1 MVEIGLLNKNDIA
14 TLFPSWDAALL
25 FGTVILIWV
34 LSEIIGGIIIPSV
47 KRKGVQIQR
56 KRTAS
61 NIIAIFAW
69 IIVFVISIVFARRS
83 IAMLPSYVTY
93 IGSSLVLVGIA

>member
-1 MVEIGLLNKNDIA
+1 MVEIGLLNQNDIA

-47 KRKGVQIQR
+47 KRKLVQIQR

-61 NIIAIFAW
+61 NIIATFTW
-69 IIVFVISIVFARRS
+69 IIVFVIRS
-83 IAMLPSYVTY
+83 QQGDRLFQTAEELR
-93 IGSSLVLVGIA
+93 